1 MNAPSRKGKQKQEL
15 NGKNNNECQGNITK
29 KKNKKKKKPFMRKK
43 KIGNMFWTLNKILR
57 CVKVEAAWGKTNFR
71 LIIQTDLFGKLK
83 P

>member
-1 MNAPSRKGKQKQEL
+1 MGKTTMNAKETLQKRKPKR
-15 NGKNNNECQGNITK
+15 
-29 KKNKKKKKPFMRKK
+29 KKKPFMKK

-57 CVKVEAAWGKTNFR
+57 CVKVKAAWGKTNFR